1 MRLTAA
7 IHQEGTRYVA
17 RCLELDVVSQ
27 GDTIEK
33 AKANLVEA
41 IELLLEDPADW
52 RDIDPAPAIVPID
65 VRIPSVSRSA
75 HSLRA

>member
-7 IHQEGTRYVA
+7 IHREGTGCVA

-27 GDTIEK
+27 GDSIED

-41 IELLLEDPADW
+41 IELLFQDPADW
-52 RDIDPAPAIVPID
+52 RDIDPSPAIVPIE
-65 VRIPSVSRSA
+65 VRIPGHLQA
-75 HSLRA
+75 TA